1 MKTIKQ
7 HDDGIE
13 WLRQLRGQIAERCG
27 HNLKKQSAL
36 YRQAAAKHSY
46 KIYQGEL
53 PTVRAKRHAKLA
65 A

>member
-1 MKTIKQ
+1 MKTTRH

-13 WLRQLRGQIAERCG
+13 WLRRLRRNIAAECG
-27 HNLKKQSAL
+27 HDLSKQSAL

-46 KIYQGEL
+46 KPYKGES
-53 PTVRAKRHAKLA
+53 PVVGPKRRLKLA